1 MNKTLN
7 KTLMGFAATTVALL
21 FTGTVA
27 FAAGSSSRPAKDTKP
42 GVSEYNSGVNLMKK
56 GKYEKAETKFKAALK
71 KNPNMAEAHNNLGYS
86 LRKQGPQNFDE
97 ALSHYNDAIR
107 LKSNLAEAYMYR
119 GVLYM
124 LMGNEDKALADHRKL
139 TKLDRRL
146 ADALQAAIAS
156 GEEPAGLDG
165 LARKW

>member
-1 MNKTLN
+1 MNKILIGLT
-7 KTLMGFAATTVALL
+7 ATAVALV
-21 FTGTVA
+21 FSGTV
-27 FAAGSSSRPAKDTKP
+27 FAAGSSPKPKSDRRP
-42 GVSEYNSGVNLMKK
+42 GVSEYNSGVKLMQK
-56 GKYEKAETKFKAALK
+56 GKYEKAQKKFEAALK

-124 LMGNEDKALADHRKL
+124 LMGNEEAALQDHKKL

-156 GEEPAGLDG
+156 GEEPPGLDG
-165 LARKW
+165 LAKKW